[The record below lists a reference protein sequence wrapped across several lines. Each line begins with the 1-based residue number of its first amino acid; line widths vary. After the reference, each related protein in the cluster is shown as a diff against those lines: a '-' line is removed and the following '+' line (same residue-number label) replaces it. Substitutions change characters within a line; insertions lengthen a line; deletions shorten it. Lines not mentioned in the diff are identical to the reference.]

1 MRKLDQSNK
10 RQQEET
16 KEKNW
21 IENISQD
28 NMSIFKYISNIKC
41 EWVKFP
47 Y

>member
-16 KEKNW
+16 ERKKLNRKH
-21 IENISQD
+21 SQD

-41 EWVKFP
+41 E
-47 Y
+47 